1 MDPAE
6 IILSAENKYK
16 QILEQYFIKI
26 WGKTILIS
34 HGIDHHRRVWH
45 YAKEL
50 LDDVTLNGLK
60 ISQVTPEKLLIACYL
75 HDLGMSTDPGI
86 RHGKL
91 GREFCLQFLEENELS
106 IPDNY
111 EILDAIENHDNKE
124 NVDSS
129 GEDSILSL
137 LSVADDL
144 DAFGYIGIYRYSE
157 IYLTRGIQPQR
168 AGFMIRENATGRFLN
183 FISLFGS
190 NPELV
195 KKHRQRYLVL
205 DRFFS
210 NFNKESGSYVFND
223 NPAGHCGVME
233 IVSAMVTDNI
243 PLETILSGR
252 EKFSKDFV
260 IFNFLQG
267 LYEELKEFG
276 GLRAPDQAL
285 ISY

>member
-1 MDPAE
+1 MCLAE
-6 IILSAENKYK
+6 IILSAEIRYK

-50 LDDVTLNGLK
+50 LAYVTLNGLK
-60 ISQVTPEKLLIACYL
+60 ISQATPEKLLIACYL

-86 RHGKL
+86 RHGAL
-91 GREFCLQFLEENELS
+91 GSELCRQFLEESQDS
-106 IPDNY
+106 ISDY
-111 EILDAIENHDNKE
+111 DEILDAIENHDNKE
-124 NVDSS
+124 YIESW

-157 IYLTRGIQPQR
+157 IYLTRGLHLQR
-168 AGFMIRENATGRFLN
+168 AGQMIRENATGRFLN
-183 FISLFGS
+183 FISLYGS

-205 DRFFS
+205 DKFFS
-210 NFNKESGSYVFND
+210 NFNRESDSYVFNGND
-223 NPAGHCGVME
+223 PRGHCGVLE
-233 IVSAMVTDNI
+233 IISGMVTGKI
-243 PLETILSGR
+243 PLETIISKR
-252 EKFSKDFV
+252 VKFSGDSV
-260 IFNFLQG
+260 ITSFLQG
-267 LYEELKEFG
+267 LDEELKEFG
-276 GLRAPDQAL
+276 DPGYY
-285 ISY
+285 I

>member
-1 MDPAE
+1 MYLSE

-26 WGKTILIS
+26 WGKTNLVS

-50 LDDVTLNGLK
+50 LAYVNLNGVKL
-60 ISQVTPEKLLIACYL
+60 SQEKTEKLLIACYL
-75 HDLGMSTDPGI
+75 HDLGMSIDPGV

-91 GREFCLQFLEENELS
+91 GSGLCRQFPEENQLS
-106 IPDNY
+106 ISDY
-111 EILDAIENHDNKE
+111 DEILDAIENHDNKE
-124 NVDSS
+124 YIDFS

-144 DAFGYIGIYRYSE
+144 DAFGYIGIYRYCE
-157 IYLTRGIQPQR
+157 IYLTRCIHPQP
-168 AGFMIRENATGRFLN
+168 AGNMIHENARGRFLN

-210 NFNKESGSYVFND
+210 NFNKESVSYDFNGND
-223 NPAGHCGVME
+223 PSGHCGVIE
-233 IVSAMVTDNI
+233 IVSGMVSDNL
-243 PLETILSGR
+243 PPETIISGH
-252 EKFSKDFV
+252 EKFSNDSV
-260 IFNFLQG
+260 ITSFLQG
-267 LYEELKEFG
+267 LDEELKEFG
-276 GLRAPDQAL
+276 GTC
-285 ISY
+285 